1 MNAEVSIAEIPQYL
15 KQMTHNGALDRQR
28 KNHVQLA
35 IHKNREKS
43 WRYDNYHISQQ
54 ENWRIQN
61 RTGVTMAN
69 GMGTHQSAKME
80 SDIWLTPPEI
90 LNQLGEFDLDPCTP
104 VVRPW
109 NTAKEHYNL
118 THDGLS
124 QLWFGFVWMNPPYGR
139 ETHKWMNKLADH
151 GNGIALIFARTET
164 EMFVETVWNRASSV
178 LFIHGRLYF
187 HHENGERAKANSGAP
202 SVLVGYGAEADK
214 RLKECGIVGTFL
226 NLKQQ
231 KEAV

>member
-1 MNAEVSIAEIPQYL
+1 M
-15 KQMTHNGALDRQR
+15 
-28 KNHVQLA
+28 
-35 IHKNREKS
+35 
-43 WRYDNYHISQQ
+43 
-54 ENWRIQN
+54 
-61 RTGVTMAN
+61 TMAN

-164 EMFVETVWNRASSV
+164 EMFVETVWNRATSI
-178 LFIHGRLYF
+178 LFLHGRLYF
-187 HHENGERAKANSGAP
+187 HREDGTRASANAGAP
-202 SVLVGYGAEADK
+202 SVLVGYGDEADK
-214 RLKECGIVGTFL
+214 RLKESGIVGTYI